1 VSTPERTGRTRAP
14 LYGLLGGYL
23 VSGFGTAMSGIAV
36 PWLVLTTTG
45 SATATGV
52 IGFVQMGPYVT
63 AQALGGPLA
72 DRLGLRRTCLLG
84 NVAAALTMSA
94 IAIMHASGVLDLR
107 VLGVLVAI
115 AGMVRGLADAST
127 SPLLPAAAKVA
138 DTPNERAAGLYS
150 AANRSAML
158 VGMPLA
164 GVLIAVTS
172 PATVVLLDGTTFIV
186 AFVAFA
192 TTLPAAM
199 VAPNT
204 SGRFTVRSYVGDLA
218 EGLRFLRADRLLIGI
233 VLTVTGMNLLDEAL
247 TSVLLPVWVRDRL
260 HHAAALGIV
269 GGALAAGL
277 LTGVLAGAWLGPRLP
292 RRTGYAIG
300 SLVGGAPVFFALAA
314 WASLPPVLTVC
325 IVSGIAGGLVNPIIG
340 AAQFERVPV
349 HLQAR
354 VLGAIKASAWLGIP
368 FGSLVGGVLAGTIGL
383 RGALLLCGAI
393 MLAITL
399 APFVFPVWAELNRK
413 RERQDLITTRV
424 AAAPD

>member
-1 VSTPERTGRTRAP
+1 VSDPERTELARAP
-14 LYGLLGGYL
+14 LCGLLVGYL

-63 AQALGGPLA
+63 AQAVGGPLA

-84 NVAAALTMSA
+84 NAAAAVAMSA
-94 IAIMHASGVLDLR
+94 IAIMHASGALDLG
-107 VLGVLVAI
+107 VLGVLVAV
-115 AGMVRGLADAST
+115 AGVVRGLADAST
-127 SPLLPAAAKVA
+127 SPLLPAAAELA
-138 DTPNERAAGLYS
+138 DVPNERAAGLYS
-150 AANRSAML
+150 AANRTAML

-172 PATVVLLDGTTFIV
+172 PATVVLLDGMT
-186 AFVAFA
+186 FVAAFA
-192 TTLPAAM
+192 LFTVTLPAAM
-199 VAPNT
+199 IAPTT
-204 SGRFTVRSYVGDLA
+204 SGRLTVRSYVGDLA
-218 EGLRFLRADRLLIGI
+218 EGLRFLRADRLLVGI
-233 VLTVTGMNLLDEAL
+233 VLTVAGMNLLDEAL

-260 HHAAALGIV
+260 HHVAALGLV
-269 GGALAAGL
+269 GGTLAAGL
-277 LTGVLAGAWLGPRLP
+277 LTGVLIGAWLGPRVP
-292 RRTGYAIG
+292 RRRGYAIG

-325 IVSGIAGGLVNPIIG
+325 IVSGIAGGVVNPIIG
-340 AAQFERVPV
+340 ATQFERVPA

-383 RGALLLCGAI
+383 RGALLVCGAI
-393 MLAITL
+393 MLVITL
-399 APFVFPVWAELNRK
+399 APFVFPVWAELDQK
-413 RERQDLITTRV
+413 RERQDLITTSATV
-424 AAAPD
+424 ASD